1 MDKLKLA
8 WAAGIIDGEGCILI
22 YQAHTHTGEAW
33 VLRLMVVNTSLLML
47 KRLKHIF
54 GVGTIH
60 PRKRHSSKHQPVWHW
75 EVSTRKAEYVL
86 RLVLPYLVNKKRE
99 ARLGLSSRRFIR
111 TLGINT
117 PNPHVHRF
125 PEIKQQLSALKRHA
139 T

>member
-33 VLRLMVVNTSLLML
+33 VLRLIVVNTSLIML
-47 KRLKHIF
+47 KRLKRIF
-54 GVGTIH
+54 GIGNISLQ
-60 PRKRHSSKHQPVWHW
+60 RRHSRKHQACWRW

-99 ARLGLSSRRFIR
+99 ARLGLYSRRLIR

-117 PNPHVHRF
+117 PNPNFHRF
-125 PEIKQQLSALKRHA
+125 PQIKKQLSALKRKP
-139 T
+139 